1 MNCLP
6 NKNLS
11 LSFANTVAPIKYVG
25 GAGHIGLRR
34 TKNDDVFGLCGNS
47 DCVLGFVADGV
58 GGSSYGDVASQLI
71 FETINKYVKSE
82 SFCKNAKEPSTW
94 RSMLK
99 LLMHHCK
106 IALLNAADVEP
117 TLVGMASTLTVLI
130 TNGMEFEFAHIGDS
144 RLYFLTN
151 QQLVQRSNDH
161 TLAALLEKVG
171 QLSVEQ
177 ILSHPSKHVLVQSL
191 NAKEKCV
198 NDGVQ
203 MGSGVLTLGDKLLL
217 CTDGLSN
224 MVDDD
229 DIKRILLNS
238 SGDSLLNQLIGSA
251 LEAGG
256 KDNIAV
262 VCIEVAVSEPIQQID
277 I

>member
-71 FETINKYVKSE
+71 FETINKHLKSE
-82 SFCKNAKEPSTW
+82 SFGKNTKDPSTW
-94 RSMLK
+94 RRMLK
-99 LLMHHCK
+99 LLVHQCK
-106 IALLNAADVEP
+106 TSLLNAVDDDPARMD
-117 TLVGMASTLTVLI
+117 MASTLTVLI

-144 RLYFLTN
+144 RLYLLTN
-151 QQLVQRSNDH
+151 HQLVQISNDH
-161 TLAALLEKVG
+161 TLAALLEKAG

-203 MGSGVLTLGDKLLL
+203 VGGGVLTPGDKLML
-217 CTDGLSN
+217 CTDGLSD

-229 DIKRILLNS
+229 DITRLLLNT
-238 SGDSLLNQLIGSA
+238 SGDSLLNKLIASA

>member
-11 LSFANTVAPIKYVG
+11 CSFANTVAPVKFVG

-34 TKNDDVFGLCGNS
+34 KKNEDVFGLCVNS
-47 DCVLGFVADGV
+47 NWVLGFVADGV

-71 FETINKYVKSE
+71 FETINKHLKSE
-82 SFCKNAKEPSTW
+82 SFCKNTKEPSTW
-94 RSMLK
+94 RHMLK

-106 IALLNAADVEP
+106 TALLNAADVEP
-117 TLVGMASTLTVLI
+117 TLVNMASTLTVLI
-130 TNGMEFEFAHIGDS
+130 TNGRQFEFAHIGDS
-144 RLYFLTN
+144 RLYLLTN

-161 TLAALLEKVG
+161 TLAALLEKTG

-177 ILSHPSKHVLVQSL
+177 ILTHPSRHVLVQSL
-191 NAKEKCV
+191 NAKEKSV
-198 NDGVQ
+198 IEGVQ
-203 MGSGVLTLGDKLLL
+203 VGGGVLGPGDKLLL

-229 DIKRILLNS
+229 DITRLLLNT
-238 SGDSLLNQLIGSA
+238 SGDSLLNKLIASA